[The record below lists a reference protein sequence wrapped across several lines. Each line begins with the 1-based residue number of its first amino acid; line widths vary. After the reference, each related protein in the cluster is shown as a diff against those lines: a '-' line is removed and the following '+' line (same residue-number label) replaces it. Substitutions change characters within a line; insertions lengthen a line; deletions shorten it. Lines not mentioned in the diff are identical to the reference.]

1 MLSKETTKTFV
12 LYFLIGA
19 IIILSINT
27 FIQNQQLQSMQKQID
42 TLQKYIV
49 DNQQILYKN
58 KNMLGNLSQDLH

>member
-27 FIQNQQLQSMQKQID
+27 YIQNQQLQQVQKQID

-49 DNQQILYKN
+49 GNQELLYKN
-58 KNMLGNLSQDLH
+58 KNMLGNLSQDLN